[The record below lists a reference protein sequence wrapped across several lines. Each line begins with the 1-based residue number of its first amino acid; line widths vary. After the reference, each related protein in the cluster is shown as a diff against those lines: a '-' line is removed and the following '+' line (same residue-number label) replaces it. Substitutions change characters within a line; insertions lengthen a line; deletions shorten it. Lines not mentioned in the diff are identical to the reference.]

1 MFFKLLKKYVE
12 ENFASKREVE
22 NIKII
27 ASDLNNKICSIQDEN
42 NKIKRVLKNHVYGE
56 ITGFSIEPHL
66 KTTLNSY
73 VHIGEKTYV
82 YKDGE
87 EYIFNGLYLENPVF
101 EQGNK
106 ENIVFATSKGSKAKY
121 VLDLRTETFI
131 QIDEELQKPDSDSVK
146 CDDNLIDI
154 SVKIDSKKLKDALKN
169 YQEEQ
174 GK

>member
-73 VHIGEKTYV
+73 THICEKTYV
-82 YKDGE
+82 YKDGG
-87 EYIFNGLYLENPVF
+87 EYIFNDLYIENPNF
-101 EQGNK
+101 SQGEK
-106 ENIVFATSKGSKAKY
+106 ENIVYATSGDGTRKY
-121 VLDLRTETFI
+121 VLDLFQNKAIEIEHRM
-131 QIDEELQKPDSDSVK
+131 
-146 CDDNLIDI
+146 DDN
-154 SVKIDSKKLKDALKN
+154 KN
-169 YQEEQ
+169 EPR
-174 GK
+174 

>member
-1 MFFKLLKKYVE
+1 MFFRSIKKYVE
-12 ENFASKREVE
+12 DNFASKREFE
-22 NIKII
+22 NIKTITN
-27 ASDLNNKICSIQDEN
+27 DLVEKISI
-42 NKIKRVLKNHVYGE
+42 LKNENDKLKRILRNSVNGKV
-56 ITGFSIEPHL
+56 TGFSVKPNYSENFRFVEYSPC
-66 KTTLNSY
+66 
-73 VHIGEKTYV
+73 KTYV
-82 YKDGE
+82 YKNGR
-87 EYIFNGLYLENPVF
+87 EYIFTGLYLEEPVF
-101 EQGNK
+101 EQGNEK
-106 ENIVFATSKGSKAKY
+106 NTVFVTSKGGKAKY